1 MDIVDIPHEVSEE
14 VLEEQVLN
22 IFDKRGKGESIS
34 PDHNESCHHISKTK
48 KKTKKKRYSH
58 YEILSTKRLPTSLAG
73 QKRSGEIENGRLDLP
88 ESNKLFINRS
98 LCPYYK
104 LFWSR
109 SKILQ
114 SFGKIHDFFYLC

>member
-48 KKTKKKRYSH
+48 KKT
-58 YEILSTKRLPTSLAG
+58 IQSL
-73 QKRSGEIENGRLDLP
+73 
-88 ESNKLFINRS
+88 
-98 LCPYYK
+98 
-104 LFWSR
+104 
-109 SKILQ
+109 
-114 SFGKIHDFFYLC
+114 

>member
-22 IFDKRGKGESIS
+22 IFDKRGKSIS
-34 PDHNESCHHISKTK
+34 PDHNESCHQISKT

-73 QKRSGEIENGRLDLP
+73 QKRSGETENGRLDLP

-109 SKILQ
+109 SKTLQ
-114 SFGKIHDFFYLC
+114 SFGKIHFFYLC

>member
-48 KKTKKKRYSH
+48 KKQKKNDTVIMKFSQ
-58 YEILSTKRLPTSLAG
+58 
-73 QKRSGEIENGRLDLP
+73 QKDYQQVWQVKKDL
-88 ESNKLFINRS
+88 EKLKMEDLTCLRVIN
-98 LCPYYK
+98 
-104 LFWSR
+104 
-109 SKILQ
+109 
-114 SFGKIHDFFYLC
+114 YL